1 MKKILLIED
10 DPAISLSLTDI
21 LESEHYEI
29 STARNGKEGLSMAIT
44 GDCDLILLH
53 QMLPTMNGIEVCR
66 ELRAKNSD
74 IPVIMLTSKNDE
86 VTKVLAFDIGAD
98 DYITKPFSINDLLA
112 RIKAVLRRT
121 GNRSPQIQSNHSDD
135 LILNDKEMTLSKHG
149 AVFPLSPI
157 EYKLIKFF
165 FEHPNEIFSRN
176 KLLDEV
182 WGYDSFPTTRTIDNF
197 ILSLR
202 KKFEDDPSNPK
213 HFVTIHSAGYKFVP

>member
-29 STARNGKEGLSMAIT
+29 STARDGKEGLKMAID
-44 GDCDLILLH
+44 GYFDLILLY
-53 QMLPTMNGIEVCR
+53 QMLPTMNGIDVCKALR
-66 ELRAKNSD
+66 EKNLD
-74 IPVIMLTSKNDE
+74 VPVIMLTSKNDE
-86 VTKVLAFDIGAD
+86 VTKVLAFEIGAD
-98 DYITKPFSINDLLA
+98 DYITKPFSINELLA
-112 RIKAVLRRT
+112 RIKAVLRRAGT
-121 GNRSPQIQSNHSDD
+121 RISQAEINELSD
-135 LILNDKEMTLSKHG
+135 LALNDKEMTLIKNG
-149 AVFPLSPI
+149 EVFPLSPI